1 MWDCTAVMELMLIFL
16 KGTSSKMGI
25 CHFFVTRVAQKC
37 ASLSYVNR
45 WGESISRTL
54 CPLAPV
60 NSVIGN
66 FDEIRLY
73 VVMAESNYQEKES

>member
-1 MWDCTAVMELMLIFL
+1 MRLAVL
-16 KGTSSKMGI
+16 
-25 CHFFVTRVAQKC
+25 
-37 ASLSYVNR
+37 YVNR

-66 FDEIRLY
+66 FDEIRSY
-73 VVMAESNYQEKES
+73 IVMAESNYQEKES